1 MAKQK
6 TIFVCQSCGYKA
18 PKWLGRCPDCNA
30 WNSFVE
36 EIAETVQK
44 ERERRQPALD
54 KPRRIDSISTDKQIR
69 HETGLHEFDRTLGG
83 GVVPG
88 SLVLIGGDPGIG
100 KSTLILQTAQKLAQH
115 GLKTLY
121 VSGEESV
128 QQIKMRAD
136 RLSADAHDLYLLTG
150 TCLED
155 VIERLEELDPRI
167 MVVDSIQTFFTESL
181 SSAPGSIGQVRE
193 VTSRLMNLAKRSGRA
208 IFLIGHVTKD
218 GAIAG
223 PKVLEHLVDTVLY
236 FEGDGSHMYRILRS
250 VKNRFGPTN
259 EIGVFEMQDHG
270 LEEVSNPSNIFLE
283 EREKDVSGSIVVSS
297 MEGSRPLLVEMQALV
312 CNSYLAMP
320 RRTTIGVDPNR
331 VSVLVA
337 VLAKRGGVALSDKD
351 IFINVAGG
359 IKIDEPAIDLGIIA
373 TAASSFLNKPIPRNT
388 VTFGEVGLSG
398 DIRGVGHTEL
408 RLKEAL
414 KLGFSRCVLAHK
426 SLKAMKTT
434 PEMKL
439 IGVSTVQEAL
449 EVLFE

>member
-18 PKWLGRCPDCNA
+18 PKWLGRCPDCSA

-36 EIAETVQK
+36 EIAATIGQ

-54 KPRRIDSISTDKQIR
+54 KPRRIDSISTDKEIR
-69 HETGLHEFDRTLGG
+69 LKTGLNEFDRTLGG
-83 GVVPG
+83 GLVPG

-100 KSTLILQTAQKLAQH
+100 KSTLILQAVQKLAQY

-136 RLSADAHDLYLLTG
+136 RLTADAHELYLLTG

-155 VIERLEELDPRI
+155 IIERLEGLDPRVI
-167 MVVDSIQTFFTESL
+167 VVDSIQTVFTESL

-270 LEEVSNPSNIFLE
+270 LEEVGNPSNIFLE
-283 EREKDVSGSIVVSS
+283 ERENDVSGSIVVSS

-398 DIRGVGHTEL
+398 EIRGVGHTEL
-408 RLKEAL
+408 RLKEAM
-414 KLGFSRCVLAHK
+414 KLGFSRCVLAQK
-426 SLKAMKTT
+426 SLKALKTK
-434 PEMKL
+434 PDMEL
-439 IGVSTVQEAL
+439 LGVSTVQEAL

>member
-36 EIAETVQK
+36 EVAETVQK
-44 ERERRQPALD
+44 ERERRQPAID
-54 KPRRIDSISTDKQIR
+54 KPRRIDSISTDKDIR
-69 HETGLHEFDRTLGG
+69 HKTGLHEFDRTLGG

-136 RLSADAHDLYLLTG
+136 RLAADAHELYLLTG

-155 VIERLEELDPRI
+155 IVERLEELDPRVI
-167 MVVDSIQTFFTESL
+167 VVDSIQTVFTESL

-236 FEGDGSHMYRILRS
+236 FEGDGSHMYRILRA

-270 LEEVSNPSNIFLE
+270 LEEVGNPSNIFLG
-283 EREKDVSGSIVVSS
+283 ERESDVSGSIVVSS
-297 MEGSRPLLVEMQALV
+297 MEGSRPLLVEIQALV

-359 IKIDEPAIDLGIIA
+359 IKINEPAIDLGIIA

-398 DIRGVGHTEL
+398 EIRGVSNTEL
-408 RLKEAL
+408 RLKEAV
-414 KLGFSRCVLAHK
+414 KLGFSRCVLAQK
-426 SLKAMKTT
+426 SLKALKTK
-434 PEMKL
+434 PDMKL

>member
-18 PKWLGRCPDCNA
+18 PKWLGRCPDCSA

-36 EIAETVQK
+36 EIASTAGQ
-44 ERERRQPALD
+44 ERERGQPALD
-54 KPRRIDSISTDKQIR
+54 KPRRIDSITTDKEIR
-69 HETGLHEFDRTLGG
+69 LKTGLNEFDRTLGG
-83 GVVPG
+83 GLVPG

-100 KSTLILQTAQKLAQH
+100 KSTLILQAVQKLAQY

-136 RLSADAHDLYLLTG
+136 RLTADAHELYLLTG

-155 VIERLEELDPRI
+155 IIERLEGLDPRVI
-167 MVVDSIQTFFTESL
+167 VVDSIQTVFTESL

-270 LEEVSNPSNIFLE
+270 LEEVGNPSNIFLE
-283 EREKDVSGSIVVSS
+283 ERENDVSGSIVVSS

-398 DIRGVGHTEL
+398 EIRGVGHTEL
-408 RLKEAL
+408 RLKEAM
-414 KLGFSRCVLAHK
+414 KLGFSRCVLAQK
-426 SLKAMKTT
+426 SLKALKTK
-434 PEMKL
+434 PDIKL
-439 IGVSTVQEAL
+439 LGVSTVQEAL

>member
-44 ERERRQPALD
+44 ERERRQPAID
-54 KPRRIDSISTDKQIR
+54 KPRRIDSISTDKEIR
-69 HETGLHEFDRTLGG
+69 HKTGLHEFDRTLGG

-136 RLSADAHDLYLLTG
+136 RLAVDAPELYLLTG

-155 VIERLEELDPRI
+155 IIERLEELDPRI
-167 MVVDSIQTFFTESL
+167 IVVDSIQTVFTESL

-223 PKVLEHLVDTVLY
+223 PKALEHLVDTVLY

-270 LEEVSNPSNIFLE
+270 LEEVRNPSNIFLGQ
-283 EREKDVSGSIVVSS
+283 RENDVSGSIVVSS
-297 MEGSRPLLVEMQALV
+297 MEGSRPLLVEIQALV

-359 IKIDEPAIDLGIIA
+359 IKINEPAIDLGIIA

-398 DIRGVGHTEL
+398 EIRGVSNTEL
-408 RLKEAL
+408 RLKEAV
-414 KLGFSRCVLAHK
+414 KLGFSRCVLAQK
-426 SLKAMKTT
+426 SLKALKTK
-434 PEMKL
+434 PDMKL
-439 IGVSTVQEAL
+439 IGISTVQEAL

>member
-6 TIFVCQSCGYKA
+6 TIFVCQNCGYKA

-36 EIAETVQK
+36 ELAEIGHRD
-44 ERERRQPALD
+44 REHRQSALD
-54 KPRRIDSISTDKQIR
+54 RPQRIDTVTTDTETR
-69 HETGLHEFDRTLGG
+69 HKTGLREFDRTLGG
-83 GVVPG
+83 GLVPG

-100 KSTLILQTAQKLAQH
+100 KSTLILQIAQRLAQH
-115 GLKTLY
+115 RLKTLY
-121 VSGEESV
+121 ISGEESV
-128 QQIKMRAD
+128 QQIKMRAN
-136 RLSADAHDLYLLTG
+136 RLSANSPELYLLTG

-155 VIERLEELDPRI
+155 VIERLEELAPRI
-167 MVVDSIQTFFTESL
+167 VVIDSIQTIFTESL

-193 VTSRLMNLAKRSGRA
+193 VTSRLMNLAKSSGRA

-236 FEGDGSHMYRILRS
+236 FEGDGSHMYRILRA
-250 VKNRFGPTN
+250 VKNRYGPTN
-259 EIGVFEMQDHG
+259 EIGVFEMLDSG
-270 LEEVSNPSNIFLE
+270 LEEVLNPSNIFLE
-283 EREKDVSGSIVVSS
+283 ERDSDVSGSIVISC

-359 IKIDEPAIDLGIIA
+359 IKIGEPAIDLGIIA
-373 TAASSFLNKPIPRNT
+373 TTASSFLNKPIPRNT

-398 DIRGVGHTEL
+398 EIRGVSHTEL
-408 RLKEAL
+408 RLKEAV
-414 KLGFSRCVLAHK
+414 KLGFSRCLLSKK
-426 SLKAMKTT
+426 SIKTLKGKSDM
-434 PEMKL
+434 EL
-439 IGVSTVQEAL
+439 IGVSSVTELL
-449 EVLFE
+449 EVLFT

>member
-54 KPRRIDSISTDKQIR
+54 KPRRIDSISTDKQSR

-83 GVVPG
+83 GIVPG

-136 RLSADAHDLYLLTG
+136 RLAADAHDLYLLTG

-167 MVVDSIQTFFTESL
+167 MVVDSIQTVFTESL

-283 EREKDVSGSIVVSS
+283 EREKDVSGAIVVAS

-398 DIRGVGHTEL
+398 EIRGVGHTEL

-414 KLGFSRCVLAHK
+414 KLGFSRCVLAQR
-426 SLKAMKTT
+426 SLKVMKTR
-434 PEMKL
+434 PDMKL

-449 EVLFE
+449 EALFE

>member
-54 KPRRIDSISTDKQIR
+54 KPRRIDSISTDKQSR

-136 RLSADAHDLYLLTG
+136 RLAADAHDLYLLTG

-167 MVVDSIQTFFTESL
+167 MVVDSIQTVFTESL

-223 PKVLEHLVDTVLY
+223 PKALEHLVDTVLY

-283 EREKDVSGSIVVSS
+283 EREKDVSGAIVVAS

-398 DIRGVGHTEL
+398 EIRGVGHTEL

-426 SLKAMKTT
+426 SLKAMKTR

-449 EVLFE
+449 EALFE

>member
-18 PKWLGRCPDCNA
+18 PKWLGRCPDCSA

-36 EIAETVQK
+36 ELSEDVQK
-44 ERERRQPALD
+44 ERERRQPALG
-54 KPRRIDSISTDKQIR
+54 KPRRIDSISTDKEIR
-69 HETGLHEFDRTLGG
+69 LKTGLNEFDRTLGG
-83 GVVPG
+83 GLVPG

-100 KSTLILQTAQKLAQH
+100 KSTLILQAVQKLAQY

-121 VSGEESV
+121 ISGEESV

-136 RLSADAHDLYLLTG
+136 RLTAGAHELYLLTG

-155 VIERLEELDPRI
+155 IIERLEELDPRVI
-167 MVVDSIQTFFTESL
+167 VVDSIQTVFTESL

-270 LEEVSNPSNIFLE
+270 LEEVGNPSNIFLE
-283 EREKDVSGSIVVSS
+283 ERESDVSGSIVVSS

-398 DIRGVGHTEL
+398 EIRGVGHTEL
-408 RLKEAL
+408 RLKEAM
-414 KLGFSRCVLAHK
+414 KLGFSRCVLAQK
-426 SLKAMKTT
+426 SLKALKTKSDM
-434 PEMKL
+434 EL

-449 EVLFE
+449 ERLFE

>member
-18 PKWLGRCPDCNA
+18 PKWLGRCPDCSA

-36 EIAETVQK
+36 EIAATVGQ
-44 ERERRQPALD
+44 ERERRQPALN
-54 KPRRIDSISTDKQIR
+54 KPRRIDSISTDKEIR
-69 HETGLHEFDRTLGG
+69 HKTGLHEFDRTLGG
-83 GVVPG
+83 GLVPG
-88 SLVLIGGDPGIG
+88 SLVLVGGDPGIG
-100 KSTLILQTAQKLAQH
+100 KSTLILQAVQKLAQH

-136 RLSADAHDLYLLTG
+136 RLAADAHELYLLTG

-155 VIERLEELDPRI
+155 IIERLEELDPRVI
-167 MVVDSIQTFFTESL
+167 VVDSIQTVFTESL

-193 VTSRLMNLAKRSGRA
+193 VTSQLMNLAKGSGRA

-223 PKVLEHLVDTVLY
+223 PKALEHLVDTVLY

-259 EIGVFEMQDHG
+259 EIGVFEMQDRG
-270 LEEVSNPSNIFLE
+270 LEEVGNPSNIFLE
-283 EREKDVSGSIVVSS
+283 ERENDVSGSIVVSC

-320 RRTTIGVDPNR
+320 RRTTIGVDPTR

-337 VLAKRGGVALSDKD
+337 VLAKRGGVALFDKD

-359 IKIDEPAIDLGIIA
+359 IKIDEPAVDLGIIA

-398 DIRGVGHTEL
+398 EIRGVGHTEL
-408 RLKEAL
+408 RLKEAM
-414 KLGFSRCVLAHK
+414 KLGFSRSVLAQK
-426 SLKAMKTT
+426 SLKALKTKSDM
-434 PEMKL
+434 EL

>member
-6 TIFVCQSCGYKA
+6 TLFVCQSCGYKA
-18 PKWLGRCPDCNA
+18 PKWLGRCPDCSA

-36 EIAETVQK
+36 EIAATVGQ

-54 KPRRIDSISTDKQIR
+54 KPQRIDSISTDKEIR
-69 HETGLHEFDRTLGG
+69 HKTGLHEFDRTLGG
-83 GVVPG
+83 GLVPG
-88 SLVLIGGDPGIG
+88 SLVLVGGDPGIG
-100 KSTLILQTAQKLAQH
+100 KSTLVLQAVQKLAQH

-136 RLSADAHDLYLLTG
+136 RLAADAHELYLLTG

-155 VIERLEELDPRI
+155 IIERLEELDPRVI
-167 MVVDSIQTFFTESL
+167 VVDSIQTVFTESL

-193 VTSRLMNLAKRSGRA
+193 VTSQLMNLAKGSGRA

-223 PKVLEHLVDTVLY
+223 PKALEHLVDTVLY
-236 FEGDGSHMYRILRS
+236 FEGDGSHIYRILRS

-259 EIGVFEMQDHG
+259 EIGVFEMQDRG
-270 LEEVSNPSNIFLE
+270 LEEVGNPSNIFLE
-283 EREKDVSGSIVVSS
+283 ERENDVSGSIVVSC

-337 VLAKRGGVALSDKD
+337 VLAKRGGVALFDKD

-359 IKIDEPAIDLGIIA
+359 IKIDEPAVDLGIIA

-398 DIRGVGHTEL
+398 EIRGVGHTEL
-408 RLKEAL
+408 RLKEAM
-414 KLGFSRCVLAHK
+414 KLGFSRSVLAQK
-426 SLKAMKTT
+426 SLKALKTK
-434 PEMKL
+434 PDMEL
-439 IGVSTVQEAL
+439 IGISTVQEAL

>member
-1 MAKQK
+1 MA
-6 TIFVCQSCGYKA
+6 
-18 PKWLGRCPDCNA
+18 P
-30 WNSFVE
+30 
-36 EIAETVQK
+36 TVAQQ
-44 ERERRQPALD
+44 RERRQPALD
-54 KPRRIDSISTDKQIR
+54 KPRRIDSISTDKEIR
-69 HETGLHEFDRTLGG
+69 HNTGLHEFDRTLGG

-88 SLVLIGGDPGIG
+88 SLVLVGGDPGIG
-100 KSTLILQTAQKLAQH
+100 KSTLILQAAQKLAQH

-136 RLSADAHDLYLLTG
+136 RLAADAHELYLLAG

-155 VIERLEELDPRI
+155 VIERMEELDPRI
-167 MVVDSIQTFFTESL
+167 IVVDSIQTVFTESL

-193 VTSRLMNLAKRSGRA
+193 VTSRLMNVAKGSGRA

-223 PKVLEHLVDTVLY
+223 PKALEHLVDTVLY
-236 FEGDGSHMYRILRS
+236 FEGDGAHMYRILRS

-259 EIGVFEMQDHG
+259 EIGVFEMQDRG
-270 LEEVSNPSNIFLE
+270 LQEVGNPSNIFLE
-283 EREKDVSGSIVVSS
+283 ERENDVSGSIVVSS

-320 RRTTIGVDPNR
+320 RRTTIGVDQNR

-359 IKIDEPAIDLGIIA
+359 IKIDEPAVDLGIIA
-373 TAASSFLNKPIPRNT
+373 AAASSFLNKPIQRNT
-388 VTFGEVGLSG
+388 FTFGEVGLSG
-398 DIRGVGHTEL
+398 EIRGVGHTEL
-408 RLKEAL
+408 RLKEAM
-414 KLGFSRCVLAHK
+414 KLGFSRCVLAQK
-426 SLKAMKTT
+426 SLKALKNK
-434 PEMKL
+434 PDMKL

-449 EVLFE
+449 EVLFD